1 MSIINESELS
11 CSVQMRLSW
20 DSELANSFL
29 SYPSLYRVF
38 IEYKKEEKDRQVE
51 ILKYPYEL
59 LVTIVEAIKTVRL
72 IGKLDSLHSQTIAFA
87 KIFFWHGAAKNVFLQ
102 NDCDAPL
109 LKLLYQFQSLSNG
122 SVSEEGI
129 RRSCYREALFLLI
142 CAVGQGNI
150 DIALFDAYWNKAH
163 QRLPDHAVALKA
175 KNDQT
180 PSQRTFN
187 VRQKFGELPLLS

>member
-1 MSIINESELS
+1 MSCSDPADDDSGSHSLRENKLQGTPYHMSIINESELS

-72 IGKLDSLHSQTIAFA
+72 IGKLDSLHSP
-87 KIFFWHGAAKNVFLQ
+87 KIFSGMEPPKTYFYRTTATHRCLNS
-102 NDCDAPL
+102 CT
-109 LKLLYQFQSLSNG
+109 SSNPCRTVRCRKKG
-122 SVSEEGI
+122 SVAPVTG
-129 RRSCYREALFLLI
+129 RRSFSSFAPSARATLTSRSL
-142 CAVGQGNI
+142 
-150 DIALFDAYWNKAH
+150 
-163 QRLPDHAVALKA
+163 
-175 KNDQT
+175 T
-180 PSQRTFN
+180 PTGTKRTN
-187 VRQKFGELPLLS
+187 GCPTTRWR